1 MAKNKNKKSKCKKD
15 TVTIKKLDYEFTL
28 AQNEHLK
35 KKNRELQ
42 TLLKGKSRNI
52 IRIIDSLGKIILD
65 SYTETKKSNKK
76 RNNA

>member
-1 MAKNKNKKSKCKKD
+1 MAKNKNQKSKYKTD
-15 TVTIKKLDYEFTL
+15 TVTITKLDYEFTL

-65 SYTETKKSNKK
+65 SYTETKK
-76 RNNA
+76 